1 MATGKDRLPA
11 SVSIEELARRR
22 KMKQNAQP
30 AGTKSMDE
38 ADVALMRQ
46 SLNVVVPDNQHQLNA
61 DSETQIQIPV
71 MDIIPYDLN
80 PRKAENERYDDIKD
94 SIRTLKRLNSPLV
107 VTRRPGTTKYMVGK
121 GGNTRLRI
129 LQELFEETGDPAF
142 QYTLATYVPWVSELA
157 TFADHCAENELRA
170 DTIFWD
176 KAQAYAVTFKQL
188 AEEAQSTTLSARA
201 LEVRLRQ
208 SGLPVSK
215 TTLSY
220 YIFAV
225 NNLNG
230 LGSACRRLTIN
241 NTIAWQPAFNAFER
255 LLKHTLQADFWPD
268 LRDQVLRSAEQ
279 SWLATGE
286 LDPAKIIDQIDQAVA
301 LKLGEAVEFV
311 RLARDLCQ
319 RFTGED
325 VAGLV
330 AQARLQMKPS
340 APSSASK
347 PASPAPASSPEDD
360 PESPAGDPAVAKPP
374 RTRASPAHPVDV
386 DPLAA
391 VQELATRF
399 ARMSEVAD
407 CLHLMDTWPCGFYME
422 VPERDE
428 PIELNEFGA
437 DRYHGWWMLA
447 MLSDQLDDT
456 WSELLPADSTW
467 RQAQRQEN
475 GRDEYALQH
484 YMDTIL
490 GMPIDPLTLGKRLA
504 TEIDSVSVWMDL
516 VRALRD
522 LRAQAPG
529 RFGGGQ

>member
-1 MATGKDRLPA
+1 MAKDRLPA
-11 SVSIEELARRR
+11 SVSIEDLARRR
-22 KMKQNAQP
+22 KMKLNAQP

-46 SLNVVVPDNQHQLNA
+46 SLNASVPDNQHQLTNA
-61 DSETQIQIPV
+61 DRETQIQLPV
-71 MDIIPYDLN
+71 MEIIPYDLN
-80 PRKAENERYDDIKD
+80 PRKAENERYDDIKE

-107 VTRRPGTTKYMVGK
+107 VTRRPDDDRYMVGK

-142 QYTLATYVPWVSELA
+142 QYTLATYTPWVSELA

-176 KAQAYAVTFKQL
+176 KAQAYAVTFKTL
-188 AEEAQSTTLSARA
+188 AEKAQNITLSARA
-201 LEVRLRQ
+201 LEAQLRQ
-208 SGLPVSK
+208 SGLPVGK
-215 TTLSY
+215 TLLSY
-220 YIFAV
+220 FVFAV
-225 NNLNG
+225 NNLAA
-230 LGSACRRLTIN
+230 LGQACRALST
-241 NTIAWQPAFNAFER
+241 TSVMALQPAFNALDR
-255 LLKHTLQADFWPD
+255 LLKHALQAEAWPD

-279 SWLATGE
+279 SWLATGD
-286 LDPAKIIDQIDQAVA
+286 LDPARVVDQLDQAVA

-311 RLARDLCQ
+311 RVVRDLCQ
-319 RFTGED
+319 RFTNED

-330 AQARLQMKPS
+330 AQARLQMKPPAPPKAVAPPSS
-340 APSSASK
+340 APSANLEGV
-347 PASPAPASSPEDD
+347 PEAPSGGGKTA
-360 PESPAGDPAVAKPP
+360 AKPP
-374 RTRASPAHPVDV
+374 RSPAAPAGQADL
-386 DPLAA
+386 LAT

-407 CLHLMDTWPCGFYME
+407 CLHLMDTWPCGYYLE
-422 VPERDE
+422 VPEHDE
-428 PIELNEFGA
+428 PIELNEFGT

-456 WSELLPADSTW
+456 WSARLPEDSTW

-475 GRDEYALQH
+475 GRDEFALQH

-504 TEIDSVSVWMDL
+504 TGIESVSVWMEL
-516 VRALRD
+516 VQALRD
-522 LRAQAPG
+522 LRAHAPE

>member
-1 MATGKDRLPA
+1 MATTKERLPA

-22 KMKQNAQP
+22 KLKNPTQP
-30 AGTKSMDE
+30 QGTRQMDE
-38 ADVALMRQ
+38 AQLALVRQ
-46 SLNVVVPDNQHQLNA
+46 SLNISVTDNMDKLVE
-61 DSETQIQIPV
+61 SESQMTLPV
-71 MDIIPYDLN
+71 MEITLYDRN
-80 PRKAENERYDDIKD
+80 PRRTLNDQYD
-94 SIRTLKRLNSPLV
+94 SIKESIRSTKRLNSPLV
-107 VTRRPGTTKYMVGK
+107 VTRRPGTEKFMVGK
-121 GGNTRLRI
+121 GGNTRLKA
-129 LQELFEETGDPAF
+129 LQELFEETSDPDF
-142 QYTLATYVPWVSELA
+142 QYVVVTYHPWESESSTLAAHLV
-157 TFADHCAENELRA
+157 ENELRGEM
-170 DTIFWD
+170 TFWD
-176 KAQAYAVTFKQL
+176 KANAYADLKL
-188 AEEAQSTTLSARA
+188 MIKEESGASLSARA
-201 LEVRLRQ
+201 FEQALKER
-208 SGLPVSK
+208 GLPIGK
-215 TTLSY
+215 TMLSY
-220 YIFAV
+220 FLFAV
-225 NNLNG
+225 NNLAG
-230 LGSACRRLTIN
+230 LGQACRALSTTSVIVL
-241 NTIAWQPAFNAFER
+241 QPAFNALER
-255 LLKHTLQADFWPD
+255 LLKHTLQVDFWPE
-268 LRDQVLRSAEQ
+268 LRDHVLRSAEQ

-286 LDPAKIIDQIDQAVA
+286 LDPAKVIDQLDQAVA

-340 APSSASK
+340 APSSAGK
-347 PASPAPASSPEDD
+347 PAAPAPSPESD
-360 PESPAGDPAVAKPP
+360 PENPASDPAATKPT
-374 RTRASPAHPVDV
+374 RTRSAPANSIDV

-407 CLHLMDTWPCGFYME
+407 CLRLMDTWPCGFYME

-475 GRDEYALQH
+475 GRDEFALQH

-504 TEIDSVSVWMDL
+504 AGDESVSVWMDL
-516 VRALRD
+516 VHALRD
-522 LRAQAPG
+522 LRAQFPS
-529 RFGGGQ
+529 RFDGGKQ

>member
-1 MATGKDRLPA
+1 MAAKDRLPA
-11 SVSIEELARRR
+11 SVSIEDLARRR
-22 KMKQNAQP
+22 KLKAPAQP
-30 AGTKSMDE
+30 QGTRQMD
-38 ADVALMRQ
+38 AAQMALVRQ
-46 SLNVVVPDNQHQLNA
+46 SLNATVTDNMDKLV
-61 DSETQIQIPV
+61 DSESQMTLPV
-71 MDIIPYDLN
+71 MDILLYDKN
-80 PRKAENERYDDIKD
+80 PRRTLNDQYDAIKD
-94 SIRTLKRLNSPLV
+94 SIRSTKRLNSPLV
-107 VTRRPGTTKYMVGK
+107 VTRRPGTEKYMVGK
-121 GGNTRLRI
+121 GGNTRLKA
-129 LQELFEETGDPAF
+129 LQELFQETGDQDF
-142 QYTLATYVPWVSELA
+142 QYVVVTYHPWESESSTLAAHLV
-157 TFADHCAENELRA
+157 ENELRGEM
-170 DTIFWD
+170 TFWD
-176 KAQAYAVTFKQL
+176 KANAYADLKQMI
-188 AEEAQSTTLSARA
+188 EEETGASLSARA
-201 LEVRLRQ
+201 FEQALKDR
-208 SGLPVSK
+208 GLPVGK

-220 YIFAV
+220 FNFAIGHLV
-225 NNLNG
+225 A
-230 LGSACRRLTIN
+230 LGGACTALSKQK
-241 NTIAWQPAFNAFER
+241 AQEVQPPFNAFER
-255 LLKHTLQADFWPD
+255 LLKHTLQADSWPD

-311 RLARDLCQ
+311 RTARDLCQ

-330 AQARLQMKPS
+330 AQARLQLKPS
-340 APSSASK
+340 APSSAGK
-347 PASPAPASSPEDD
+347 PASPAPSPEND
-360 PESPAGDPAVAKPP
+360 PESPAGEKAVAKPP
-374 RTRASPAHPVDV
+374 RSRAAPASQV

-407 CLHLMDTWPCGFYME
+407 CLRLMDTWPCGFYME

-428 PIELNEFGA
+428 PIELNEYGA

-456 WSELLPADSTW
+456 WSDLLPGDSTW

-475 GRDEYALQH
+475 GRDEFALQH

-504 TEIDSVSVWMDL
+504 AGVESVSVWMEL
-516 VRALRD
+516 VQALRD
-522 LRAQAPG
+522 LRAHAPG

>member
-1 MATGKDRLPA
+1 MAKDRLPP

-22 KMKQNAQP
+22 KMKQNTQP
-30 AGTKSMDE
+30 AGTKLMDQ
-38 ADVALMRQ
+38 AQLALVKQ
-46 SLNVVVPDNQHQLNA
+46 SLNVTVTDNMDQLNA

-71 MDIIPYDLN
+71 MEIIPYDLN

-107 VTRRPGTTKYMVGK
+107 VTRRPGTTKFMVGK

-188 AEEAQSTTLSARA
+188 AEEGPSAPLSARA
-201 LEVRLRQ
+201 LETRLRQ
-208 SGLPVSK
+208 SGLPVGK

-220 YIFAV
+220 FLFAV
-225 NNLNG
+225 NNLAV
-230 LGSACRRLTIN
+230 LGQACRALST
-241 NTIAWQPAFNAFER
+241 TSVMALQPAFNAFER
-255 LLKHTLQADFWPD
+255 LLKHTLQVDSWSE

-286 LDPAKIIDQIDQAVA
+286 LDPAKVIDQLDQAVA

-340 APSSASK
+340 APSSAGK
-347 PASPAPASSPEDD
+347 PAAPAPSPESD
-360 PESPAGDPAVAKPP
+360 PENPASDPAATKPT
-374 RTRASPAHPVDV
+374 RTRSAPANSIDV

-407 CLHLMDTWPCGFYME
+407 CLRLMDTWPCGFYME

-475 GRDEYALQH
+475 GRDEFALQH

-504 TEIDSVSVWMDL
+504 AGDESVSVWMDL
-516 VRALRD
+516 VHALRD
-522 LRAQAPG
+522 LRAQFPS
-529 RFGGGQ
+529 RFDGGKQ